1 MKTEELRVK
10 QGRSTE
16 LLVLNTRGGLT
27 ERFSVGCKTNNNLDI
42 YPHSPMKKETGY
54 ATSSNDTAHQSAYYF
69 DIDQSQ
75 IP

>member
-16 LLVLNTRGGLT
+16 LLVRNTRGGLT
-27 ERFSVGCKTNNNLDI
+27 EGFSVGCKTNNLDI
-42 YPHSPMKKETGY
+42 YPHSPMKNETGH
-54 ATSSNDTAHQSAYYF
+54 ATSSNNIAHRSAYYF
-69 DIDQSQ
+69 EIDQSQ